1 MDVEQQQG
9 TWIQLS
15 LFEREEGNVRPD
27 VSGEGGTGSAAYEEW
42 QASTAL
48 NRERALTGDLME
60 RVCERENLNRAY
72 KRVKGNK
79 GGPGIDGM
87 TVREL
92 YGWLREHKEEFVRT
106 LLEGSYEPQAVL
118 GKEIEKPGGGKRRLG
133 IPMLRSYCTSY
144 NGLSS
149 SA

>member
-9 TWIQLS
+9 TWTQLS
-15 LFEREEGNVRPD
+15 LFDREEGSVRPD
-27 VSGEGGTGSAAYEEW
+27 ESGEGGTGSAASEEW

-87 TVREL
+87 TVKEL
-92 YGWLREHKEEFVRT
+92 YDWLREHKEEFVGT
-106 LLEGSYEPQAVL
+106 LLEGRYEPQAVL